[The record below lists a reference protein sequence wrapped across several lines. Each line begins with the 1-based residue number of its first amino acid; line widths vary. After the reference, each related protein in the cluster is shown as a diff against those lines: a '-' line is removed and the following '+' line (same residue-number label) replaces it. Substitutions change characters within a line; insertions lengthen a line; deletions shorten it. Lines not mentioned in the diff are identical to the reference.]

1 MAKKDLFDLDLTVES
16 IVAPESGNTTNYTAY
31 PWPAS
36 VNCSYAPANDEVGP
50 EAQVC

>member
-1 MAKKDLFDLDLTVES
+1 MAKKDMFDLDLTINSV
-16 IVAPESGNTTNYTAY
+16 VAPEGTNTTAY

-50 EAQVC
+50 EVQVC